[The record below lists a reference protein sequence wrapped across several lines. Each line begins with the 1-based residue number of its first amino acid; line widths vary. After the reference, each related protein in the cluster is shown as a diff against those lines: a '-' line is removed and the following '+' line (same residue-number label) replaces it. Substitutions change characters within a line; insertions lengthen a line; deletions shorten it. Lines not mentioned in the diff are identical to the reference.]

1 MPKNKNIGAFAPMQS
16 WRHYQIRYR
25 EDMHRLAGWAQAAS
39 PGLFLRE
46 LMSRPESVGAV
57 LPSSR
62 QLAWRMAAQV
72 PVAGEGLVV
81 ELGAGT
87 GSVTQALLDRGIAA
101 DRLWIV
107 EQSPAFV
114 QHLRHRFPALTI
126 IGADAAGLESLL
138 PANRRVDAVV
148 SSLPLRSLPVDE
160 VAAVLE
166 QCRRCLPA
174 GGRLVQYTY
183 ALWGHGGG
191 SFSGFV
197 EETGQ
202 YAWWNMPPA
211 RIRTFRRSGPG
222 AG

>member
-1 MPKNKNIGAFAPMQS
+1 MPKNRNIGAFAPMQG
-16 WRHYQIRYR
+16 WRHYQTRYR

-62 QLAWRMAAQV
+62 QLAWRIAAQV
-72 PVAGEGLVV
+72 PLTGEGLVV

-87 GSVTQALLDRGIAA
+87 GSVTQALLDHGIPA
-101 DRLWIV
+101 DRLWVV

-114 QHLRHRFPALTI
+114 QHLRHRFPALTV
-126 IGADAAGLESLL
+126 IGADAARLEALL

-148 SSLPLRSLPVDE
+148 SSLPLRSLPACE
-160 VAAVLE
+160 VAAVLD

-174 GGRLVQYTY
+174 GGRLVQFTY
-183 ALWGHGGG
+183 ALWGHGGE
-191 SFSGFV
+191 SFSGFA
-197 EETGQ
+197 EEPGR

-211 RIRTFRRSGPG
+211 RIRTFTRIGPA